1 MKTRIST
8 LKNGFRTIMVPVE
21 GLKSVTVEVFI
32 KIGSKYELKDEFGM
46 SHFLE
51 HMAFKG
57 TKKRPTAA
65 TINQEIDGKGAGYN
79 AGTSHEMTSYHIT
92 TIRENIGWAVEL
104 LADMLK
110 NSIYEEKEVLK

>member
-1 MKTRIST
+1 
-8 LKNGFRTIMVPVE
+8 MVPVE

-46 SHFLE
+46 SHFWNIWRLRNQ
-51 HMAFKG
+51 
-57 TKKRPTAA
+57 KRPTAA

-92 TIRENIGWAVEL
+92 TIRRTSVGR
-104 LADMLK
+104 
-110 NSIYEEKEVLK
+110 